1 MLNRFL
7 KKYSLQSYM
16 ILLTVSLALFMEAL
30 DTTVINTA
38 IPTMSHSLNVNPI
51 DLKIALIS
59 YLLSLAIFI
68 PISGWIGDK
77 WGMRRIFISAIFIF
91 IISSLW
97 CGFAHNLIEL
107 VIART
112 VQGFGGAL
120 ALPLGRLIIL
130 RTFARYEV
138 ITAMSRIAIIA
149 SLGTMLGPVL
159 GGFITYYFSWRWIFW
174 INIPVGL
181 LSIALAFCWIEND
194 APRKVP
200 PLDKIGF
207 ILFGG
212 SLAGFTF
219 GLSAFSESTLARS
232 TALYI
237 TFYSFLLLLC
247 YFWHSRHRKYPIVK
261 SALLQIR
268 TFRISVLGNLFCRLG
283 FGGVPFVVPLL
294 LQIGLHYPA
303 QTSGILLAPLAL
315 GIILVRPFTLRILRL
330 FGYKKLLIGNTIL
343 LSASI
348 CSFYFVNSHTSF
360 YSIGGLTFIFGFLI
374 SLQYSGMNSLAY
386 TGISVE
392 DLSPATSI
400 ISTLQQLAQS
410 FGVAVSALF
419 LQHFSL
425 INQTAFSLTTP
436 VFHKTFLAMGIIT
449 LLSALI
455 FIRLKAT
462 DGGEMIAV
470 H

>member
-1 MLNRFL
+1 
-7 KKYSLQSYM
+7 M

-30 DTTVINTA
+30 DSTVINTA
-38 IPTMSHSLNVNPI
+38 IPTMALSLNVNPV

-68 PISGWIGDK
+68 PISGWIGDR
-77 WGMRRIFISAIFIF
+77 WGIKRIFIYAIFIF
-91 IISSLW
+91 IVSSLW
-97 CGFAHNLIEL
+97 CGTSHSLTEL

-112 VQGFGGAL
+112 LQGFGGAL
-120 ALPLGRLIIL
+120 ALPLGRLILL
-130 RTFARYEV
+130 RSFERYEM
-138 ITAMSRIAIIA
+138 ITAMSRVAMIA

-159 GGFITYYFSWRWIFW
+159 GGFITHYFSWRWIFW

-181 LSIALAFCWIEND
+181 LSAVLAFYWIEND
-194 APRKVP
+194 IPKKIY
-200 PLDKIGF
+200 PLDKLGF

-237 TFYSFLLLLC
+237 TLFSFVLFLG
-247 YFWHSRHRKYPIVK
+247 YFWHSRNKKHPIVN
-261 SALLQIR
+261 SILLRIR
-268 TFRISVLGNLFCRLG
+268 TFRISVLGNLICRLG
-283 FGGVPFVVPLL
+283 FGGVPFLVPLL

-303 QTSGILLAPLAL
+303 QVSGILIAPIAL
-315 GIILVRPFTLRILRL
+315 GIIVVRPFTLSFLRF
-330 FGYKKLLIGNTIL
+330 FGYKKLLIVNTLL
-343 LSASI
+343 LSLSI
-348 CSFYFVNSHTSF
+348 CSFYFVDLNAS
-360 YSIGGLTFIFGFLI
+360 YLAIMGLTFIFGFLI
-374 SLQYSGMNSLAY
+374 SLQYSGMNSLGY
-386 TGISVE
+386 TGIGMD
-392 DLSPATSI
+392 DLSSATSI

-419 LQHFSL
+419 LQHFSSFS
-425 INQTAFSLTTP
+425 QTVFQLSVP
-436 VFHKTFLAMGIIT
+436 VFHDTFLAMGVIT
-449 LLSALI
+449 FFSALI
-455 FIRLKAT
+455 FLGLKST